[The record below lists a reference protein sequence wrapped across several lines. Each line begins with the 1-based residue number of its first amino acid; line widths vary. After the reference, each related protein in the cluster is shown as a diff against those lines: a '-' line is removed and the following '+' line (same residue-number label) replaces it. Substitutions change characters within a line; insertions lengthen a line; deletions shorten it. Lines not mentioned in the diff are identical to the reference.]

1 MYIAKQKEF
10 FLYRD
15 SKRADQQR
23 ELFCKSKVLISRSWY
38 YVLESSSLKCIILFL
53 QSPIC
58 FIIVTFFSFS
68 LRSFL
73 IIFRIKLL
81 GCLMSRLFL
90 WPSYKNRNEFSLKAG
105 MVIQNISNKDSLRT
119 KIVGKL
125 RVIYNHM
132 QWSKIHFREN
142 ITFWKSTW
150 DLLQENAFSITNI
163 CSII

>member
-10 FLYRD
+10 FCAETA
-15 SKRADQQR
+15 KEQTNR

-73 IIFRIKLL
+73 IIFKIKLL

-150 DLLQENAFSITNI
+150 DLLHENAFSITNI